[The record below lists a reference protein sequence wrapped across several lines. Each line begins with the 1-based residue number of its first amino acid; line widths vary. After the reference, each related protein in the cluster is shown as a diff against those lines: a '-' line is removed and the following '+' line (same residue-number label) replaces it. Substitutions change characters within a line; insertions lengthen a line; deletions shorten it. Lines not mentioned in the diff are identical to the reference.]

1 MDTKFVKVLF
11 DLECDWEAFEP
22 EYRVYVN
29 DELFA
34 ERTYRCKHPEYLT
47 EMLQVEG
54 EPGKYNIN
62 LEVLGPQQSE
72 FKISN
77 VRIDYG
83 PGNILSDLQF
93 EIQ

>member
-34 ERTYRCKHPEYLT
+34 ERTYRWKDPYYLT

-54 EPGKYNIN
+54 EPGLYDIK
-62 LEVLGPQQSE
+62 LEILGPQHSE
-72 FKISN
+72 FKVSN
-77 VRIDYG
+77 TRIAYG
-83 PGNILSDLQF
+83 PGNIVNDLQF